1 MGVEYELKFS
11 ATNVQQQAIRAAF
24 PGSVQ
29 EFAME
34 TTYYD
39 TSDGALSRLHITLR
53 RRMEN
58 GISVC
63 TLKTPGIG
71 AARGEWDCLKDSIEE
86 AIPELCKLSNYHQL
100 GLLTIH
106 GVQPLCGARFTRQAL
121 LIQQPDF
128 TAELALDSG
137 ALLGGGKEIPLC
149 EVELELKEG
158 SEAALNDFAAA
169 FAQRFGLQI
178 ETKSKFRRARALA
191 KGE

>member
-11 ATNVQQQAIRAAF
+11 ATNAQQQAIRAAF

-39 TSDGALSRLHITLR
+39 TSDGVLSRLHITLR

-137 ALLGGGKEIPLC
+137 VLLGGGKEIPLC

>member
-11 ATNVQQQAIRAAF
+11 ATAEQQQSILKAF
-24 PGSVQ
+24 PGSIQ
-29 EFAME
+29 EFSME

-39 TSDGALSRLHITLR
+39 TADGALAKRHITLR

-63 TLKTPGIG
+63 TLKTPAPG
-71 AARGEWDCLKDSIEE
+71 AARGEWDCLCDTIEE
-86 AIPELCKLSNYHQL
+86 AIPELCKLSNYQPL
-100 GLLTIH
+100 LLLTIH
-106 GVQPLCGARFTRQAL
+106 GVQALCGARFTRQAL
-121 LIQQPDF
+121 VVEQPDF

-137 ALLGGGKEIPLC
+137 FLLGGGKEVPLC
-149 EVELELKEG
+149 EVELELKKG

-169 FAQRFGLQI
+169 FAQRFGLNI
-178 ETKSKFRRARALA
+178 EKKSKFSRARFLA

>member
-11 ATNVQQQAIRAAF
+11 ATAAQQTAIREAF
-24 PGSVQ
+24 PGAAQVIS
-29 EFAME
+29 ME

-39 TSDGALSRLHITLR
+39 TPGGDLARRHITLR

-58 GISVC
+58 GVCVC
-63 TLKTPGIG
+63 TLKTPAPG
-71 AARGEWDCLKDSIEE
+71 AARGEWDCRKDSIEE
-86 AIPELCKLSNYHQL
+86 AIPELCKLSGYHP
-100 GLLTIH
+100 LLMLTVH

-121 LIQQPDF
+121 VVQQPDF

-137 ALLGGGKEIPLC
+137 VLLGGSKEIPLC

-169 FAQRFGLQI
+169 FAQRFGLEI
-178 ETKSKFRRARALA
+178 EKKSKFSRARALA

>member
-1 MGVEYELKFS
+1 MGVEYELKFA
-11 ATNVQQQAIRAAF
+11 ATGQQQQAIKEAF
-24 PGSVQ
+24 PGPVQ
-29 EFAME
+29 EYSME

-39 TSDGALSRLHITLR
+39 TSDGALAKRRVTLR

-63 TLKTPGIG
+63 TLKTPGVG
-71 AARGEWDCLKDSIEE
+71 AARGEWDCVKNTIEE
-86 AIPELCKLSNYHQL
+86 AIPELCKLSGYHQL

-106 GVQPLCGARFTRQAL
+106 GVLPLCGARFTRQAL
-121 LIQQPDF
+121 LLEQPDF
-128 TAELALDSG
+128 IAELALDRG
-137 ALLGGGKEIPLC
+137 VLLGGGKEIPLC

-169 FAQRFGLQI
+169 FAQRFGLRT
-178 ETKSKFRRARALA
+178 ETKSKFSRARALA